1 MVTPENSIAIFFEKA
16 AAPWRLTSHGRK
28 AAELFQFMRTH
39 DRGVPFTPVAIVL
52 DHLAGYNA
60 YMDKPWG
67 ILEPTEGDRQA
78 RDLFDYQLFP
88 GSDHIHRQPDPTNPE
103 ASYLRPTPFGEI
115 FDVQLSSASVQMLSC
130 YPVLLLAGD
139 IEFSPD
145 FTDKLERLLRQ
156 GTKVLFGKPHR
167 SALGERFDQL
177 AKYPGAEVLE
187 TWTNSVTGR
196 STVISDSRL
205 QKIVDE
211 FLPLEVQG
219 DPIQYQINRT
229 SNGWVIEL
237 INNAGVVKKPAQ
249 PPKLDPT
256 AIARVVLRPR
266 IHADL
271 AREWKTGR
279 SYSRPDEVR
288 LEVGPGQ
295 NLLVEFKPIMNK
307 GTGDH

>member
-1 MVTPENSIAIFFEKA
+1 M
-16 AAPWRLTSHGRK
+16 
-28 AAELFQFMRTH
+28 
-39 DRGVPFTPVAIVL
+39 
-52 DHLAGYNA
+52 
-60 YMDKPWG
+60 
-67 ILEPTEGDRQA
+67 
-78 RDLFDYQLFP
+78 
-88 GSDHIHRQPDPTNPE
+88 
-103 ASYLRPTPFGEI
+103 
-115 FDVQLSSASVQMLSC
+115 
-130 YPVLLLAGD
+130 
-139 IEFSPD
+139 
-145 FTDKLERLLRQ
+145 
-156 GTKVLFGKPHR
+156 
-167 SALGERFDQL
+167 
-177 AKYPGAEVLE
+177 
-187 TWTNSVTGR
+187 
-196 STVISDSRL
+196 
-205 QKIVDE
+205 DE

-295 NLLVEFKPIMNK
+295 NLLVEFKCP
-307 GTGDH
+307 